1 MVSLVAVLFLGL
13 VASAAPRQT
22 RSKGTVLASLGFPN
36 QDVIGHD
43 SSQLQT
49 TKKKAPPLVIFD
61 NATSGSNLTSVVE
74 QEYLKPLP
82 SSMDAS
88 QIINNVTGIQI
99 NFNNNTVDKMSEID
113 IVTPLMDTC
122 RPKVSAII
130 PLYQGLECP
139 SDAESCSQT
148 VEFSTTTSYQSSLG
162 FSFSATISV
171 EADFV
176 VAKTSASATFDTSY
190 DYTWGREDESS
201 SSYTFNLLPGGYCTP
216 SMVHIELECDTAAH
230 RVYYDTDFLDLPEAF
245 HLSLLDLAETFLR
258 TGGPYEY
265 GQWCRYSHVSET
277 ILDQDQY
284 WTTISVEFPYRG
296 EMWTQLPSDLNQ
308 YKTNSSD
315 PDITDDEVPIR
326 RTPNSGKTSLDS
338 TEFFVCKRTL
348 SSEKNSKVT
357 IPVSQGENALMG
369 YIGCVH

>member
-1 MVSLVAVLFLGL
+1 MVSLVVVLFLGL

-22 RSKGTVLASLGFPN
+22 RSKGTVLASLGFPD

-49 TKKKAPPLVIFD
+49 TKKKAPPLVVFD
-61 NATSGSNLTSVVE
+61 NATSGSNLTSAVE

-88 QIINNVTGIQI
+88 QIINSVTGIQV
-99 NFNNNTVDKMSEID
+99 NFYNFTAYNTRQID

-122 RPKVSAII
+122 RPKVSAIV

-201 SSYTFNLLPGGYCTP
+201 TSYTFNLLPGGYCTP

-230 RVYYDTDFLDLPEAF
+230 KVYYDTIFMDWAS
-245 HLSLLDLAETFLR
+245 LSIMELEVTLLR
-258 TGGPYEY
+258 TGGPYEN

-284 WTTISVEFPYRG
+284 WTTVSAEFPHRG

-326 RTPNSGKTSLDS
+326 RTPNYGNLGRDS
-338 TEFFVCKRTL
+338 TEIFVCKRTL
-348 SSEKNSKVT
+348 SSEKNKKVT
-357 IPVSQGENALMG
+357 IPVSQGENVLMG